1 VTLREVGFF
10 PPTTNSNAPASLGAG
25 IRSEAIAVRQQAT
38 SPRALASLLPVGL
51 KNRGRDYDD
60 VFYTT
65 LNDIVVER
73 ESIPA
78 VLEARG
84 RQLQAIL
91 DSVRAQCWRPD
102 PPSNGT
108 CQVGG

>member
-1 VTLREVGFF
+1 
-10 PPTTNSNAPASLGAG
+10 
-25 IRSEAIAVRQQAT
+25 
-38 SPRALASLLPVGL
+38 
-51 KNRGRDYDD
+51 

-78 VLEARG
+78 VLEAKG